1 MSVMGLGRWMSFIS
15 FLQSAWVLIVSFA
28 YYCAMYS
35 LPKNMTKARGQSLK
49 IPLKHNDC
57 APNDHH
63 NFIVLV
69 TSLRPFI
76 ILNFWMMAYFT
87 QQPWCESFEIKQV
100 IKILFIAFFS
110 NERGNLTH
118 PSVWPEGKRH
128 VENHITLCLL
138 NDWQSYQ
145 RNRKGNEKKTA
156 WRNTVIAYWK
166 AARGEARCPWHAWNS
181 IQPLSNF
188 SVQDAVARPRWHF
201 QAISYWWAKF
211 MQHNT
216 DLRGSLRLMVTPF
229 GQHQNEVKNKYVRN
243 WRKGKKGWSWHES
256 PSVLLQVGI
265 SFQLHTW
272 LV

>member
-87 QQPWCESFEIKQV
+87 QQLWCESFEIKQV
-100 IKILFIAFFS
+100 IKILFIAFFFQ
-110 NERGNLTH
+110 R
-118 PSVWPEGKRH
+118 EGKF
-128 VENHITLCLL
+128 
-138 NDWQSYQ
+138 DS
-145 RNRKGNEKKTA
+145 
-156 WRNTVIAYWK
+156 
-166 AARGEARCPWHAWNS
+166 P
-181 IQPLSNF
+181 F
-188 SVQDAVARPRWHF
+188 
-201 QAISYWWAKF
+201 
-211 MQHNT
+211 
-216 DLRGSLRLMVTPF
+216 RLT
-229 GQHQNEVKNKYVRN
+229 
-243 WRKGKKGWSWHES
+243 WRKKACGKSHHLVLAEWLTELSKKQKRQRKKDCLEKHGDRLLKGC
-256 PSVLLQVGI
+256 
-265 SFQLHTW
+265 
-272 LV
+272 